1 MNPIATA
8 SPSPHLVAPA
18 VAKKK
23 TPARQAAGE
32 RPFVAT
38 ASSSGRVVLM
48 ATARVVDETSATAAA
63 ASVASAAAPAHKK
76 RRPPSCARGGGQ
88 SAPLAAVGGSAP
100 YAYEAMQK
108 QRFAAEM
115 RLAAERLGFTLPL
128 QYIG

>member
-1 MNPIATA
+1 MNRIATA

-23 TPARQAAGE
+23 MPARQAAGE

-63 ASVASAAAPAHKK
+63 ASAAAPAHKK

>member
-63 ASVASAAAPAHKK
+63 ASAAAPAHKK